1 MKLIRKTKAK
11 MTIPQTSLPDI
22 VFMLL
27 FFFMSATTMRDY
39 EGLNIVLPVARQIEK
54 LGSDTHV
61 STLWISKEGLLSV
74 DGKLIEINSIRTI
87 FYEKRTADP
96 QLTVAI
102 RSDAQVTMERIHKV
116 HKELRLAD
124 ALKVNYS
131 ADRAI

>member
-1 MKLIRKTKAK
+1 

-39 EGLNIVLPVARQIEK
+39 EGLNLVLPFAKQIEK
-54 LGSDTHV
+54 LSSDVHV
-61 STLWISKEGLLSV
+61 STLWVSKEGMLSV
-74 DGKLIEINSIRTI
+74 DGKLIDINSIRTI

-96 QLTVAI
+96 QLTVSI
-102 RSDAQVTMERIHKV
+102 RADAQVTMEMMHKV

-131 ADRAI
+131 ANRAI